1 LLIAVV
7 ILFFLSLFLVLVVN
21 KLQSSRPDWLP
32 AKLKT
37 WNWLPVWL
45 RSLQPYDDVIDKI
58 LNFCRTKVLRRKDDG
73 DSDEEDLDKED
84 EDGEYRTSINNS
96 TASVLLKT
104 LNEFLSYLWRQVTS
118 SEHQRSRQWVVI
130 PRRCDA

>member
-1 LLIAVV
+1 MLIAVV

-84 EDGEYRTSINNS
+84 EDGESYFYRQFDSIRLIKNVERVSLIFVATGDQQRAS
-96 TASVLLKT
+96 TEPSMGGNTQKV
-104 LNEFLSYLWRQVTS
+104 
-118 SEHQRSRQWVVI
+118 
-130 PRRCDA
+130 